1 MSNFIKWF
9 KDISEKE
16 IGIVGGKGLNLG
28 IMSKIQLPIPPGFVI
43 TTYAFKKFLNE
54 TEIRSEIFSI
64 LKPLKAEDTEKIH
77 EASEKI
83 QDIILDAKMPEDIE
97 NEIKNT
103 YDNMNID
110 IDYIKSINKSTMSMI
125 KAGRDL
131 PFVAV
136 RSSATAEDLPEVSF
150 AGQQATYLNIKG
162 KDNLIKAVQLCWAS
176 LYTPRAIY
184 YRIKNKFPH
193 EKVLIA
199 VVIQKMINSTA
210 SGVMFSIDPS
220 TNKDEIVI
228 EAGFGLGE
236 AIVGGEISPDNYVIN
251 KSNLRIENKKI
262 NRQEF
267 MYVRDEQL
275 GRTVKK
281 KLKEDIATKQKL
293 TEKEILKL
301 AELARRIEEH
311 YQKPQDM
318 EFAVEDGKVYIVQS
332 RPITTIK
339 AVERKGIE
347 EEIREEAILNGLG
360 ASPGNAT
367 GKVKIVYSPQD
378 LTKIEKGDILVA
390 VMTNPD
396 YVPSME
402 KAAAIVTD
410 EGGTTSHAAI
420 VSREL
425 GIPCIVGT
433 GNATKLLKEEQLI
446 TVDGSRGKAYM
457 GITKTE
463 AVAGEEKVT
472 EYYNT
477 RTKIYMNLGEPE
489 KIDAYKNLFFDGIG
503 LMRIEFMV
511 TDKVKKHPLA
521 LIKESREDIY
531 IDELIEGISKVASTI
546 KPKPIIVRFSD
557 FKTNEYANLEGGK
570 EFEPHEDN
578 PMIGW
583 RGVSRYIS
591 KEYQPAF
598 RLECRA
604 IRKIRNSGLR
614 NVHVMLPFV
623 RNTDEVKMCLD
634 IMKQEGLERNEEFQI
649 YLMAEVPSMA
659 MIPDEF
665 AQLQIDGCSIGS
677 NDLTQLTLGVDRDS
691 GILGRMG
698 YFDERNPAVK
708 QAIKNII
715 EGFHRHNKTVSL
727 CGQAGSDIEFAKFL
741 VELKIDDISVNPDIV
756 NKIRKMVHEIE
767 AGL

>member
-457 GITKTE
+457 GITKIE